1 MTSLSRYALVLAFL
15 FACKGKATETTSGS
29 AAPPVSGSAT
39 GSAAGSATGSAAV
52 GSGSAVVE
60 AKLYEGPTW
69 TVSTTLPGPETKEKE
84 IDTDAGRVTMSMYT
98 FGPEPSDANSLAM
111 VETNPVGVKVVSS
124 EKVLEASMVGMI
136 RPLKATVDDKKMVTV
151 GKTEMLDFTSHFSDE
166 DGDFFLR
173 GRVAV
178 LNDTLYQVVAMGTGK
193 TTSPWAEAFV
203 SAFRLK

>member
-15 FACKGKATETTSGS
+15 VACKGKATETASGS
-29 AAPPVSGSAT
+29 AAPATSGSGSAT
-39 GSAAGSATGSAAV
+39 GSATGSAA
-52 GSGSAVVE
+52 VE

-98 FGPEPSDANSLAM
+98 FGPDPGDANSLAM

-136 RPLKATVDDKKMVTV
+136 RPLKATVDDRKMVTV

-203 SAFRLK
+203 TAFRLK